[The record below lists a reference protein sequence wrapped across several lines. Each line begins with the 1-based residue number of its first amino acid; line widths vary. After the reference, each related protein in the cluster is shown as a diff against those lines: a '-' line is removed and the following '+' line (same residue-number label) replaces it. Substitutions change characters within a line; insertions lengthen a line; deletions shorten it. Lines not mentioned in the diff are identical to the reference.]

1 MSKNKTGPQ
10 NWQFESALLV
20 LEFQMPHFGSNIHNK
35 HVWRLRMFILLK
47 IVHHKGAIFG
57 GKLNLVTLHKV
68 KWKENGTILKN
79 HNETVHKGSF

>member
-10 NWQFESALLV
+10 NWQFASALLV

-57 GKLNLVTLHKV
+57 GKFKFGHT
-68 KWKENGTILKN
+68 
-79 HNETVHKGSF
+79 S